1 MNKSVVAKAVLLV
14 LCLFSSLALAQAEGE
29 VESIGFAGYYRP
41 NCWTPMKL
49 RLRPTIG
56 RPMTYKIAVMQE
68 DMDRDRVLYSR
79 PFTLNGNPEGARIT
93 ERVWVYFLPQP
104 RDLNNARN
112 MQELSNF
119 IKVFLCK
126 EDGTQLVQ
134 LQIPPGTPRLLN
146 LDEPAAF
153 GIGSQRGARFIL
165 TVGTSQSKPLRDVYT
180 AARGITEEVVF
191 ESVAPSEL
199 PQNVLGYQ
207 AVDAIV
213 WMDADP
219 TELQTDTVAAIQEYV
234 TNGGKLVVT
243 QNADWQRMKESEL
256 APLLP
261 VELTGVTDEKG
272 LVSLRRL
279 AELPRLAET
288 RPAETRPAET
298 RPAQTRLAQPA
309 RPADQPGP
317 DQKLRYQQL
326 PFESIFSQP
335 NNRILDPWADTVN
348 RVVPIAKAT
357 VRPGAVVSAYQASD
371 PAAPYLARW
380 MHGHGTVVWAAQ
392 DFGDPKLI
400 SATEFRH
407 VGWQR
412 VWDKVFDWP
421 HATITQFMAGLAA
434 RERKQSHE
442 WFKEYNTVYKNAMNN
457 TDVSSSL
464 LGAMELPRRGA
475 ALVALAVVFFIGYWL
490 VAGPGSYFFLL
501 AKNKSRYSWI
511 AFAACAVIAT
521 GLTILVVRLV
531 LRGPP
536 QLQHVT
542 FVRVT
547 PGQDAVVNS
556 DFGLYIPRDGMQ
568 RIELRDTSNK
578 RSAYVTPFPVHPVH
592 LVDTSEYPAYME
604 YEVPVPDRTSET
616 HPSIQV
622 PYRSTLKK
630 FQARWVGKL
639 STGAI
644 DGKARLADTIL
655 SGVLSNNT
663 GLDLHNV
670 YIIYNAPMFAARSQP
685 GVGAVRPNFDDW
697 VIWLPD
703 GEMAPAWP
711 KGATIDLGSLRDRV
725 RSITGQN
732 MAARS
737 RDQIGDRGTL
747 NGAFAETQWKA
758 EYLGIQE
765 GNRYGNLD
773 RAALLMTVF
782 DRLQPV
788 RGKTDDSVFG
798 GDRFELHRRSGRHL
812 DASAAIS
819 VGHLLVLARSAP
831 SSPLPYPLYVE
842 GDLVPGEG
850 TTYYQFVIPM
860 ERTGAATRPSGY
872 LEDEEDEE
880 QPEDGEQDLDRIQT
894 VQPPEQQTPEALV
907 R

>member
-1 MNKSVVAKAVLLV
+1 MNKSVAAKVFLLV
-14 LCLFSSLALAQAEGE
+14 LCLSSSVALAQAEGE

-68 DMDRDRVLYSR
+68 DMDRDRVLYTR
-79 PFTLNGNPEGARIT
+79 PFTLNGNPEGGRIQ

-112 MQELSNF
+112 VQELSNL

-134 LQIPPGTPRLLN
+134 LPIPPGTPPLRN
-146 LDEPAAF
+146 LDEPGAF
-153 GIGSQRGARFIL
+153 SIGSSRGARFIL
-165 TVGTSQSKPLRDVYT
+165 TVGTSQSKPLRDVYNN
-180 AARGITEEVVF
+180 ARGITEEVVF
-191 ESVAPSEL
+191 EGMTPGDL

-219 TELQTDTVAAIQEYV
+219 TELQTDTVAAIQEFV

-243 QNADWQRMKESEL
+243 QNPDWQRMKESEL

-261 VELTGVTDEKG
+261 VELTGVADEEG
-272 LVSLRRL
+272 LRSLRRL
-279 AELPRLAET
+279 AELPRLAATRPAAT
-288 RPAETRPAET
+288 RPAETRPGEL
-298 RPAQTRLAQPA
+298 PLPG
-309 RPADQPGP
+309 DLPGP
-317 DQKLRYQQL
+317 DRKVRYRKLSYD
-326 PFESIFSQP
+326 SIFSLQ
-335 NNRILDPWADTVN
+335 NDTIIDPWADTVN
-348 RVVPIAKAT
+348 RVVPIARAT
-357 VRPGAVVSAYQASD
+357 ARPGAVVNAHQATD

-380 MHGHGTVVWAAQ
+380 MYGHGTVVWAAQ
-392 DFGDPKLI
+392 DFGSSNVI
-400 SATEFRH
+400 SATELRH

-421 HATITQFMAGLAA
+421 HATITPYMAGLAA

-442 WFKEYNTVYKNAMNN
+442 WYKDYNTIYKNAMNN

-464 LGAMELPRRGA
+464 IGATELPRRGA

-501 AKNKSRYSWI
+501 AKNQSRYSWV
-511 AFAACAVIAT
+511 AFAACAVVAT

-556 DFGLYIPRDGMQ
+556 QFGLYIPRDGMQ
-568 RIELRDTSNK
+568 HIELRDTTAG
-578 RSAYVTPFPVHPVH
+578 RAAYVTPFPVHPVH
-592 LVDTSEYPAYME
+592 LIDSSEYPAYME

-616 HPSIQV
+616 HPAIHV

-639 STGAI
+639 PNFGAI
-644 DGKARLADTIL
+644 DGKARLVETTLA
-655 SGVLSNNT
+655 GVLTNNT
-663 GLDLHNV
+663 GFDLHNV
-670 YIIYNAPMFAARSQP
+670 YIVYAPTSAGTSKSIGGSARP
-685 GVGAVRPNFDDW
+685 LPNVDDW
-697 VIWLPD
+697 VYWLPNP
-703 GEMAPAWP
+703 EMGPAWP
-711 KGATIDLGSLRDRV
+711 SGAAIDLGSLRDRV
-725 RSITGQN
+725 RSVTGQN
-732 MAARS
+732 MAPRT
-737 RDQIGDRGTL
+737 RDQVGDRATL
-747 NGAFAETQWKA
+747 NGAFTETQWRS
-758 EYLGIQE
+758 EFLGIQE

-782 DRLQPV
+782 DRLRPV
-788 RGKTDDSVFG
+788 EGKADESIFG
-798 GDRFELHRRSGRHL
+798 GDRYELHRRSGRQL
-812 DASAAIS
+812 DASAAVS
-819 VGHLLVLARSAP
+819 AGNLLVLARSAP
-831 SSPLPYPLYVE
+831 SSSLPFPLYVE
-842 GDLVPGEG
+842 GDLVEGEG

-860 ERTGAATRPSGY
+860 ERSGAATQPSGY
-872 LEDEEDEE
+872 VDEDEQNDEPDPLQDD
-880 QPEDGEQDLDRIQT
+880 QPSDDDQA
-894 VQPPEQQTPEALV
+894 EQQVPQ